1 MDLHRARRGC
11 GRRCVVCPAE
21 AVHQQLEERSG
32 VGHDYL
38 AARHDDLMRLFLEI
52 AQQLLHGG
60 ASAIARRSFELGP
73 ARLPPARVLMPPE
86 IQQLDQR
93 QDRMDT
99 QASKSIE
106 QNKRDR
112 AWANNILLKGV
123 IAVKIPG
130 ITVKYEETE
139 TSMGA
144 NAVCLK

>member
-1 MDLHRARRGC
+1 
-11 GRRCVVCPAE
+11 
-21 AVHQQLEERSG
+21 
-32 VGHDYL
+32 
-38 AARHDDLMRLFLEI
+38 
-52 AQQLLHGG
+52 
-60 ASAIARRSFELGP
+60 
-73 ARLPPARVLMPPE
+73 MPPE